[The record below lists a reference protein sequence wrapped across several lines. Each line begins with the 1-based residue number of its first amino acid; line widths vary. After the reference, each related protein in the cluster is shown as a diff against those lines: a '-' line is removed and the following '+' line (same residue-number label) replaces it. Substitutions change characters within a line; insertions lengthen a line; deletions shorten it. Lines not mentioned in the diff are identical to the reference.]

1 MTKKEH
7 LIIIQTRLDRI
18 ERLIK
23 SEQNITD
30 AKEDDSYMTI
40 SEASNYTRFSVS
52 TLRRCVDSG
61 ELNCTRTGGLGN
73 GKLIFK
79 KSTLTEWLEREVE

>member
-30 AKEDDSYMTI
+30 AKE
-40 SEASNYTRFSVS
+40 ENV
-52 TLRRCVDSG
+52 
-61 ELNCTRTGGLGN
+61 
-73 GKLIFK
+73 
-79 KSTLTEWLEREVE
+79 